1 MTLNIAMLFELG
13 PDDNSRIGGGVE
25 LHATNLSKEL
35 VRRGH
40 KVTYFTGAIPN
51 CKSKTTIDSL
61 NIKRIDLCSLI
72 KRSYKSQQLNFL
84 RQSLFLIKTKL
95 SRHKKIIENE
105 DFDIYHGHIYSA
117 GLAAYSLAKKQDAAS
132 INTIHGSYYKYWN
145 QLTKNKLTVA
155 FYRNMERRLA
165 PFLAKKST
173 FQIHTDFDFADTV
186 RNWCKPEIQK
196 KIITV
201 LNGVDTKK
209 FKPDI
214 KPHPELSGKNGPII
228 MTTRRLVTKNGV
240 IFLIRSFKNI
250 LKRFPKA
257 ELFIIGDGPE
267 KQKIEKEIQ
276 KLEIAKKTH
285 LIGMV
290 TNDQIPSYLAAA
302 DIIVVPSIVEA
313 SSISVLE
320 AMAMKKAIVASDIP
334 GIREI
339 TNYGKNCK
347 LVTPMNSKEL
357 ALGIN
362 NLLEHKEKSE
372 ELASLGYEEILK
384 NYTWEK
390 KAKEIEEIYYKALEK

>member
-1 MTLNIAMLFELG
+1 MLFELG

-51 CKSKTTIDSL
+51 CKNKTIIDNL

-72 KRSYKSQQLNFL
+72 KKAYKTQQLNFT
-84 RQSLFLIKTKL
+84 RQILFLAKTAL
-95 SRHKKIIENE
+95 SRHKKIVENE
-105 DFDIYHGHIYSA
+105 DFDIYHGHVYSA
-117 GLAAYSLAKKQDAAS
+117 GLAAYLLSKKQKAVS
-132 INTIHGSYYKYWN
+132 INTIHGSYYKYWK
-145 QLTKNKLTVA
+145 QLTRNKLTA
-155 FYRNMERRLA
+155 TFFRSMERRIA
-165 PFLAKKST
+165 PYLAKKST
-173 FQIHTDFDFADTV
+173 YQIHTDFDFADTV
-186 RNWCKPEIQK
+186 KKWCKPEIQK

-214 KPHPELSGKNGPII
+214 KPNAELSNKKGPVI

-240 IFLIRSFKNI
+240 IFLVRSFKQI
-250 LKRFPKA
+250 LKNFPEA
-257 ELFIIGDGPE
+257 ELIIIGDGPE
-267 KQKIEKEIQ
+267 KETIEKEIQ
-276 KLEIAKKTH
+276 KLEIKSRTH
-285 LIGMV
+285 LIGMI
-290 TNDQIPSYLAAA
+290 TNDQIPSYLSAA
-302 DIIVVPSIVEA
+302 DVIAVPSIVEA

-320 AMAMKKAIVASDIP
+320 AMAMKKPIVASDIP

-347 LVTPMNSKEL
+347 LVSSMNSEEL

-362 NLLEHKEKSE
+362 SLLENKEKANE
-372 ELASLGYEEILK
+372 IAGLGYEEILK

-390 KAKEIEEIYYKALEK
+390 KAKEIEEIYYKAQEKKE